1 VKNTDIVVKFEETGM
16 LMPNLSLSPRLNG
29 VDHTA
34 HPTWKLKETVEFYR
48 DVMGLPLIHAI
59 TAKGWGREK
68 EQHADFLHVF
78 FDSGNGSSIAFFY
91 YIGTTQPDNLTVPKG
106 YMSMANHTAW
116 SVETQEDLAAWKERL
131 RSFGV
136 KVSDEVRH
144 ETIESIYFRD
154 PNFYP
159 IEITLPLRKLDKI
172 DGTDAALTVQ
182 AAIELEAAG
191 NFDKIDA
198 MWKRKAELVQQH
210 MAAA

>member
-1 VKNTDIVVKFEETGM
+1 MNVPKLT
-16 LMPNLSLSPRLNG
+16 LASPKLAG

-48 DVMGLPLIHAI
+48 DIMGLPLIHAI

-68 EQHADFLHVF
+68 EEHADFLHIF
-78 FDSGNGSSIAFFY
+78 FDSGNGSTIAFFY
-91 YIGTTQPDNLTVPKG
+91 YIGTQQPENLVVPKG

-116 SVETQEDLAAWKERL
+116 AVESAGDLLAWKERL

-136 KVSDEVRH
+136 RVSDEVRH

-159 IEITLPLRKLDKI
+159 IEITLPLRKLEAI
-172 DGTDAALTVQ
+172 DAADAAMTV
-182 AAIELEAAG
+182 EAAMDLESAG
-191 NFDKIDA
+191 DWTSIDA
-198 MWKRKAELVQQH
+198 MWKRKAALVQARIDAAG
-210 MAAA
+210 AAA

>member
-1 VKNTDIVVKFEETGM
+1 MSPPKIVPLT
-16 LMPNLSLSPRLNG
+16 PRLYG

-48 DVMGLPLIHAI
+48 DVMGLTLVHAI

-68 EQHADFLHVF
+68 ESHADFLHIF

-91 YIGTTQPDNLTVPKG
+91 YIGTEQPENLKVPKG

-116 SVETQEDLAAWKERL
+116 AVETMDDLMAWKERV
-131 RSFGV
+131 RSFGIA
-136 KVSDEVRH
+136 VSDEIRH

-159 IEITLPLRKLDKI
+159 IEITLPLRKLDKM
-172 DGTDAALTVQ
+172 DATDAALTVQ
-182 AAIELEAAG
+182 AAVELETTG
-191 NFDKIDA
+191 KFDKIDA
-198 MWKRKAELVQQH
+198 MWKRKAELVQQR
-210 MAAA
+210 MNAAG

>member
-1 VKNTDIVVKFEETGM
+1 
-16 LMPNLSLSPRLNG
+16 MPLPNITPLTPKLHG

-91 YIGTTQPDNLTVPKG
+91 YIGTEQPENLIVPKG

-116 SVETQEDLAAWKERL
+116 AVETPEDLFAWKERL

-136 KVSDEVRH
+136 RVSDEVRH

-154 PNFYP
+154 PNYYP
-159 IEITLPLRKLDKI
+159 IEITLPLRKLDRL
-172 DGTDAALTVQ
+172 DATDAALTVQ
-182 AAIELEAAG
+182 AAMELESAG
-191 NFDKIDA
+191 GWNSIDV
-198 MWKRKAELVQQH
+198 MWKRKAELVQQR
-210 MAAA
+210 MNSAA

>member
-1 VKNTDIVVKFEETGM
+1 
-16 LMPNLSLSPRLNG
+16 MPAPRIKPLTPKLHG

-48 DVMGLPLIHAI
+48 DVMGLSLVHAI

-68 EQHADFLHVF
+68 EQHADFLHIF
-78 FDSGNGSSIAFFY
+78 FDSGNGSNIAFFY
-91 YIGTTQPDNLTVPKG
+91 YIGTSQPEALKVPKG

-116 SVETQEDLAAWKERL
+116 SVETMDDLMAWKERL

-136 KVSDEVRH
+136 SVSDEVRH

-159 IEITLPLRKLDKI
+159 IEITLPLRKLDKL
-172 DGTDAALTVQ
+172 DAADASLTVQ
-182 AAIELEAAG
+182 AAVELETAG
-191 NFDKIDA
+191 GWDTIEA
-198 MWKRKAELVQQH
+198 MWKRKAELVQQR
-210 MAAA
+210 MNAA

>member
-1 VKNTDIVVKFEETGM
+1 MALPKLTPVTPK
-16 LMPNLSLSPRLNG
+16 LNG

-48 DVMGLPLIHAI
+48 DIMGLPLIHAI

-68 EQHADFLHVF
+68 EAHADFLHFF
-78 FDSGNGSSIAFFY
+78 FDSGNGSTIAFFY
-91 YIGTTQPDNLTVPKG
+91 YIGTQQPENLVVPKG

-116 SVETQEDLAAWKERL
+116 SVQTAEDLAAWKERL

-159 IEITLPLRKLDKI
+159 IEITLPLRKLDRL
-172 DGTDAALTVQ
+172 DAEDAALTMQ
-182 AAIELEAAG
+182 AAVELEARG
-191 NFDKIDA
+191 NWSSIEA
-198 MWKRKAELVQQH
+198 MWKRKAELVQAR
-210 MAAA
+210 MAAAAPAA

>member
-1 VKNTDIVVKFEETGM
+1 M
-16 LMPNLSLSPRLNG
+16 APRLTPVSPKLAG

-34 HPTWKLKETVEFYR
+34 HPTWRLKETVEFYR

-68 EQHADFLHVF
+68 EQHADFLHIF

-91 YIGTTQPDNLTVPKG
+91 YIGTEQPENLKVPRG

-116 SVETQEDLAAWKERL
+116 AVETPEDLAAWKERL

-136 KVSDEVRH
+136 QVSDEVRH

-159 IEITLPLRKLDKI
+159 IEITLPLRKLDRI
-172 DGTDAALTVQ
+172 DASDAALTVQ
-182 AAIELEAAG
+182 AAMELETAG
-191 NFDKIDA
+191 GWNSIDS
-198 MWKRKAELVQQH
+198 MWKRKAELVQAR
-210 MAAA
+210 MDKAARAA